1 MNASGRVGVGVDG
14 RCVFFV
20 TVSLFS
26 PGRLLSTG
34 DTVDWAIYLWRL
46 VRNREGYLVRK
57 VAKRAAAGIDTSDIR
72 LDDDCGSLNNDRG
85 SEDDKEGVLGRIDD
99 Y

>member
-1 MNASGRVGVGVDG
+1 M
-14 RCVFFV
+14 

-34 DTVDWAIYLWRL
+34 DTVDWVTYLWRL

-57 VAKRAAAGIDTSDIR
+57 VAKRAAAGIETSDIR
-72 LDDDCGSLNNDRG
+72 SDDDCGSLDNDRG
-85 SEDDKEGVLGRIDD
+85 SEDDKEGVLGGIDD